1 MRIWIIPHSWHEM
14 LSEFAASIAFIHN
27 GLLALYTP
35 YPGTSSLG
43 STVACQSRLLGN
55 RFFIFTRGIFL
66 GDMPTGGLFL
76 ESRSRLGGGDGYGEE
91 WWI

>member
-1 MRIWIIPHSWHEM
+1 MTISHSWHET

-35 YPGTSSLG
+35 HLGRSLG
-43 STVACQSRLLGN
+43 STVACQSRLPGN
-55 RFFIFTRGIFL
+55 RCFIFTRGIFL